1 MAPNHNTAY
10 ELINGY
16 AVNLAK
22 PTPVVLV
29 LGCHVIHLKL
39 SDYSVKRN
47 TIERNTIKT
56 MIHSVIDS
64 AIDSMQFFIP
74 LLTYHMVKF
83 HISKFLDDVC

>member
-16 AVNLAK
+16 GINLAK
-22 PTPVVLV
+22 PTLVVLV
-29 LGCHVIHLKL
+29 LGCRVTHLKL

-47 TIERNTIKT
+47 TIERNTMKR

>member
-22 PTPVVLV
+22 PTLVVLV
-29 LGCHVIHLKL
+29 LGCRVTHLKL

-47 TIERNTIKT
+47 TMKR

-64 AIDSMQFFIP
+64 AIDSRRFFIP

>member
-29 LGCHVIHLKL
+29 LGCLVTYLKF

-47 TIERNTIKT
+47 TIERNTMKR

-83 HISKFLDDVC
+83 HTSNFLDDVC

>member
-1 MAPNHNTAY
+1 VAPNHNTAY
-10 ELINGY
+10 EPINSY

-22 PTPVVLV
+22 PTLVVLV
-29 LGCHVIHLKL
+29 LGCRVTHLKL

-47 TIERNTIKT
+47 TMKR